1 MFSLCHFSFSW
12 VCFFVYLVFFFS
24 SSEKVAGRS
33 SSNVSEMDEV
43 HVVARKKQVVKCW
56 DEYVSVNVNIMR
68 KVRDKRK
75 RKKHRDV
82 GKAAMAFSRG
92 VPSNVLVERTQ
103 SNGSNAIN
111 ISLFVLF
118 TSTSYMFY
126 RSSTSLGPFFC
137 LFRTRKVDYNFSG
150 LFYLF

>member
-1 MFSLCHFSFSW
+1 M
-12 VCFFVYLVFFFS
+12 
-24 SSEKVAGRS
+24 AGRS

-92 VPSNVLVERTQ
+92 VPSNVLVER
-103 SNGSNAIN
+103 
-111 ISLFVLF
+111 
-118 TSTSYMFY
+118 
-126 RSSTSLGPFFC
+126 
-137 LFRTRKVDYNFSG
+137 K
-150 LFYLF
+150 

>member
-1 MFSLCHFSFSW
+1 MPLSFLLGLLL
-12 VCFFVYLVFFFS
+12 FIFS
-24 SSEKVAGRS
+24 SSEKVSGRS

-43 HVVARKKQVVKCW
+43 HVVARNKQVVKCW
-56 DEYVSVNVNIMR
+56 DGYVSFNVNIMSR

-82 GKAAMAFSRG
+82 EKAAMTFSRG

-103 SNGSNAIN
+103 WNGSNAIN

-118 TSTSYMFY
+118 TSTRYMFY
-126 RSSTSLGPFFC
+126 RSSTSLGTFFC
-137 LFRTRKVDYNFSG
+137 LFRTRKVDYNFPG
-150 LFYLF
+150 VFYLF